1 LKQIQNVAT
10 NLIHGSLAKSSKE
23 SYRRVFAF
31 NKEFMLLYFPLEIVF
46 PASLEHLTLFIAY
59 CFQKKIASSTV
70 LTYMS
75 AISFLLQLGGYED
88 LTGHFIISKALRG
101 YHKEKAAKD
110 SRLPITPSIL
120 KGLCQSLPKTCSS
133 RFLQLMLHAMYL
145 LAFHA
150 FLRIGEITGLPPP
163 LGNCLSVND
172 IKFLQGD
179 SEGLEIQ
186 MSKFKHSTG
195 KHIPVL
201 FLSSNNSNKA
211 VCPVHS
217 LWSYLQLRGKESS
230 NVQPLFSFMDNA
242 PITRSFFNSQLQLS
256 LKFAGLNVKNYKS
269 HSFRIGAATTAWAK
283 GFSEEQ
289 IQQMG
294 RWNSEAFKKYIRIPL
309 LSLQ

>member
-1 LKQIQNVAT
+1 MKQIQNVAT

-59 CFQKKIASSTV
+59 CFQKNIASSTV

-133 RFLQLMLHAMYL
+133 R
-145 LAFHA
+145 
-150 FLRIGEITGLPPP
+150 
-163 LGNCLSVND
+163 
-172 IKFLQGD
+172 
-179 SEGLEIQ
+179 
-186 MSKFKHSTG
+186 
-195 KHIPVL
+195 
-201 FLSSNNSNKA
+201 
-211 VCPVHS
+211 
-217 LWSYLQLRGKESS
+217 
-230 NVQPLFSFMDNA
+230 
-242 PITRSFFNSQLQLS
+242 
-256 LKFAGLNVKNYKS
+256 KFAGLNVKNYKS

>member
-1 LKQIQNVAT
+1 MKQIQNVTT
-10 NLIHGSLAKSSKE
+10 NLIRGSLAKSSKE

-31 NKEFMLLYFPLEIVF
+31 YKEFMLLYFPQEMVF
-46 PASLEHLTLFIAY
+46 PASLENLTLFIAY
-59 CFQKKIASSTV
+59 CFQKKLASSSV

-150 FLRIGEITGLPPP
+150 FLRIGEITGLAPP
-163 LGNCLSVND
+163 LGNCLSVSD
-172 IKFLQGD
+172 IKFLHGD

-201 FLSSNNSNKA
+201 FLSSNN
-211 VCPVHS
+211 
-217 LWSYLQLRGKESS
+217 R
-230 NVQPLFSFMDNA
+230 
-242 PITRSFFNSQLQLS
+242 
-256 LKFAGLNVKNYKS
+256 
-269 HSFRIGAATTAWAK
+269 
-283 GFSEEQ
+283 
-289 IQQMG
+289 
-294 RWNSEAFKKYIRIPL
+294 
-309 LSLQ
+309 

>member
-1 LKQIQNVAT
+1 
-10 NLIHGSLAKSSKE
+10 
-23 SYRRVFAF
+23 
-31 NKEFMLLYFPLEIVF
+31 MLLYFPQEMVF

-59 CFQKKIASSTV
+59 CFQKKLASSTV

-150 FLRIGEITGLPPP
+150 FLRIGEITGLAPP
-163 LGNCLSVND
+163 LGNCLSVSD
-172 IKFLQGD
+172 IKFLHGD
-179 SEGLEIQ
+179 SEGLEIY

-201 FLSSNNSNKA
+201 FLSSNN
-211 VCPVHS
+211 
-217 LWSYLQLRGKESS
+217 R
-230 NVQPLFSFMDNA
+230 
-242 PITRSFFNSQLQLS
+242 
-256 LKFAGLNVKNYKS
+256 
-269 HSFRIGAATTAWAK
+269 
-283 GFSEEQ
+283 
-289 IQQMG
+289 
-294 RWNSEAFKKYIRIPL
+294 
-309 LSLQ
+309 

>member
-1 LKQIQNVAT
+1 
-10 NLIHGSLAKSSKE
+10 
-23 SYRRVFAF
+23 
-31 NKEFMLLYFPLEIVF
+31 
-46 PASLEHLTLFIAY
+46 
-59 CFQKKIASSTV
+59 
-70 LTYMS
+70 MS

-163 LGNCLSVND
+163 LGNCLGVNA

-195 KHIPVL
+195 KHIL
-201 FLSSNNSNKA
+201 CCFFL
-211 VCPVHS
+211 VTTVIRQFVRFIP
-217 LWSYLQLRGKESS
+217 Y
-230 NVQPLFSFMDNA
+230 
-242 PITRSFFNSQLQLS
+242 
-256 LKFAGLNVKNYKS
+256 GLIYN
-269 HSFRIGAATTAWAK
+269 
-283 GFSEEQ
+283 
-289 IQQMG
+289 
-294 RWNSEAFKKYIRIPL
+294 
-309 LSLQ
+309 